1 MTEIQLFVPFLCI
14 GLVVA
19 GRYVGTVFR
28 NKTHALV
35 AFNEP
40 LSYILLFGT
49 LSPYILDMMYP
60 GTAPE
65 VFYDPNLLAIFAAF
79 WVGYLI
85 GYMTNPQ
92 DIIYV
97 GVHQIVER
105 TQDIEPIVRYTN
117 KEGRMCWQ
125 PQGFKEI
132 CKTVFFG
139 IDNPLQLSGSIYR
152 TRHVVLKSI
161 FLKLEADTVD
171 LAGLEINDFEVQKWR
186 FKFHVQGR
194 KYIPSPNCTDSP
206 YDWFVRADEYES
218 IFTQY
223 AELQVANAEMHTA
236 LQTVQVK
243 GGAMVLNALA
253 SKDPSTIFMDEL
265 GVKMEELVD
274 RKRRSKDIKKATKE
288 TREFH
293 DSQGAAADD

>member
-1 MTEIQLFVPFLCI
+1 MSSVQIWIPFLCI
-14 GLVVA
+14 GLVVF
-19 GRYVGTVFR
+19 GRFVGTVFR
-28 NKTHALV
+28 NRTHALV

-40 LSYILLFGT
+40 LSYILLFAT
-49 LSPYILDMMYP
+49 LSPYIVDMFAP
-60 GTAPE
+60 GTAPAF
-65 VFYDPNLLAIFAAF
+65 FYDINLLAIYAGF

-92 DIIYV
+92 DVIYV

-117 KEGRMCWQ
+117 KEGRTCWQ

-171 LAGLEINDFEVQKWR
+171 LAGVEINDFEVQKWK

-206 YDWFVRADEYES
+206 YDWFIRADEYES
-218 IFTQY
+218 MFTQY

-236 LQTVQVK
+236 LQTAQVK

-265 GVKMEELVD
+265 GVRMEELVD
-274 RKRRSKDIKKATKE
+274 RKKGSRNIKRATKE
-288 TREFH
+288 TR
-293 DSQGAAADD
+293 DMDDIQGAIADE